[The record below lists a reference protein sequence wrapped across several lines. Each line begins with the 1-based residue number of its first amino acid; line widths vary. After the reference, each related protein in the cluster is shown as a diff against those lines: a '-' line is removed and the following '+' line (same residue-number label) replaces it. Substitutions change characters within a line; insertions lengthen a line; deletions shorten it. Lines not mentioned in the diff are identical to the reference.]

1 MSGAEMMMEKE
12 KKSTN
17 SGRGVNRSVR
27 QENRTGIPT
36 SLKERME
43 LSTGLSFDDVRV
55 HYNSD
60 LPARLDALAYT
71 MGNHVEIGPG
81 QEQHLPHELGHVV
94 QQKLGIVRA
103 NARHSSGV
111 AMNTDSGL
119 EHQADEI
126 GAGKKVEIV
135 QRKGENV
142 VQRLNIDPAFLHAGE
157 AADTSLQRASG
168 SVIDVSQIVATL
180 INDCSKDAAEKDA
193 AEKDDDSQD
202 VAGTTRNL
210 LQSVLHKK
218 DAILQKPT
226 AICNGLQS
234 TKEALNNARMFVEN
248 GVKAAGITN
257 SHLLHATRI
266 INIHLQFAETF
277 VDDAL
282 RVAASIDRN
291 LQVIVKYSPTNND
304 LQFIASRFNFTTQYI
319 KIINDYLQ
327 LIIEKID
334 KAIEEIRK
342 YVPTL
347 PTIPKGSKPHGKY
360 SNKQSKGLRGQD
372 SAADQ
377 LANAGYDVEM
387 LEEKQSGNGRGINS
401 LKNPDFLIGR
411 VPFDCYTPEIPT
423 KKTIRQTIRKKTI
436 DQCNRIVL
444 NLENLFAIDDI
455 KADIIRSTGKSGD
468 LKHLKEL
475 LAILPNGN
483 IDRWFFRE
491 EE

>member
-1 MSGAEMMMEKE
+1 MSGVEMMMEKE

-71 MGNHVEIGPG
+71 IGNHVEIGPG

-157 AADTSLQRASG
+157 AADTFLQRASG

-180 INDCSKDAAEKDA
+180 INDCSKDA

-226 AICNGLQS
+226 EICNGLQS
-234 TKEALNNARMFVEN
+234 IKGALNSARMFVEN
-248 GVKAAGITN
+248 GVQVAGITN
-257 SHLLHATRI
+257 SHLLHATRM
-266 INIHLQFAETF
+266 INIHLQSAETF
-277 VDDAL
+277 VDGAL
-282 RVAASIDRN
+282 QVAAIIDRF
-291 LQVIVKYSPTNND
+291 LQVIVEYSPTNND
-304 LQFIASRFNFTTQYI
+304 LQLIEGQFDFTTQNI
-319 KIINDYLQ
+319 KILNDYLQ

-347 PTIPKGSKPHGKY
+347 PAIPKGSKPHGKY

-387 LEEKQSGNGRGINS
+387 LEEKQSGNGHGINS

-423 KKTIRQTIRKKTI
+423 IKTIRQAIRKKTI
-436 DQCNRIVL
+436 NQCSRIVL
-444 NLENLFAIDDI
+444 NLENLFAINNIKDDI
-455 KADIIRSTGKSGD
+455 IKSTGERGD